1 MMVTGLQ
8 WSQVAGGMSRFHEM
22 LHPVFEEAFEDLL
35 IAWRSHEVQRN
46 APDRTVQRLA
56 RSRLKLD
63 RARDRAYRLRFG
75 MYPEVAEEKEVAFVI
90 FCPSLDAVVH
100 IKHRGLERVGLFV
113 RFLCPCGQSM
123 QRPAAVEQAG

>member
-1 MMVTGLQ
+1 
-8 WSQVAGGMSRFHEM
+8 M

-35 IAWRSHEVQRN
+35 IAWRSHQVQRN

-56 RSRLKLD
+56 RSRLQLD

-75 MYPEVAEEKEVAFVI
+75 MYPEVAEEREVAFVI

-100 IKHRGLERVGLFV
+100 IKHRDLKSDGSNV
-113 RFLCPCGQSM
+113 RFRCPCGQFMS
-123 QRPAAVEQAG
+123 RPDTLDRTG

>member
-1 MMVTGLQ
+1 
-8 WSQVAGGMSRFHEM
+8 M
-22 LHPVFEEAFEDLL
+22 LHPVFEEAFDDLL
-35 IAWRSHEVQRN
+35 IAWRSHQIQRS

-75 MYPEVAEEKEVAFVI
+75 MYPEVAEEREVAFVI

-100 IKHRGLERVGLFV
+100 IKHRDLSSEGSMV
-113 RFLCPCGQSM
+113 RFMCPCGQSM
-123 QRPAAVEQAG
+123 SRPHTMERTG